1 MTMEQAT
8 LPGGMQLITDRM
20 GSVETVTLGVWV
32 NVGARNEMAEING
45 VSHLLE
51 HMAFKGTA
59 RRSALDIAVE
69 IENVGGH
76 LNAYT
81 SRESTVY
88 YATVLKENAD
98 LALDIVSDILMHS
111 TFAVDELDRERAVVL
126 QEIGQANDTPDD
138 IIFDTF
144 QETAYPDQPLGR
156 AILGTSDIVSRMRCE
171 TLKSYM
177 DAQYGGDRMILSAA
191 GNLDHQSLAGL
202 AEKAFAGI
210 SPSQAAAPLRG
221 RYTGGDNRKERD
233 LEQAHLVIGFE
244 GVGYNDA
251 DYYSLAVLS
260 TALGGG
266 MSSRLFQE
274 VREKRGLVY
283 SIYTFS
289 SAYQDGGLFGLYAGT
304 GAEEVAELVTVVC
317 DELNRVAAS
326 PMEDAE
332 IIRSRAQIKAGVLMS
347 LENTSSRAER
357 VARQLQVCG
366 RIIPIEEI
374 SQRIDAVSS
383 EDVRRVAE
391 RLLSSAP
398 TITAL
403 GPVGGLPDYEMVKA
417 WLRSESR
424 GLS

>member
-1 MTMEQAT
+1 MTVNQGT
-8 LPGGMQLITDRM
+8 LPGGMRFVTDRM
-20 GSVETVTLGVWV
+20 DSVESVSLGVWV
-32 NVGARNEMAEING
+32 NAGARNETADING

-88 YATVLKENAD
+88 YATVLKEDAA
-98 LALDIVSDILMHS
+98 LALDIVSDILLNS
-111 TFAVDELDRERAVVL
+111 TFADDELARERAVVL

-156 AILGTSDIVSRMRCE
+156 AILGTADIVSTMPRD
-171 TLKSYM
+171 TLKGYI
-177 DAQYGGDRMILSAA
+177 DAQYGSDRMILSAA
-191 GNLDHQSLAGL
+191 GNLDHDTLADL
-202 AEKAFAGI
+202 AEKAFGGVRA
-210 SPSQAAAPLRG
+210 SQAEAPQPG
-221 RYTGGDNRKERD
+221 VYTGGDNREIRD
-233 LEQAHLVIGFE
+233 LEQAHLVMGFE
-244 GVGYNDA
+244 GVGYGDD
-251 DYYSLAVLS
+251 DYYALAVLS

-304 GAEEVAELVTVVC
+304 GEAEVAELVSVVC
-317 DELNRVAAS
+317 DELRRAAADTMAEDEVA
-326 PMEDAE
+326 
-332 IIRSRAQIKAGVLMS
+332 RSRAQIKAGVLMS
-347 LENTSSRAER
+347 LESTSSRAER
-357 VARQLQVCG
+357 VARHLQVYD
-366 RIIPIEEI
+366 RVIPVDEI
-374 SQRIDAVSS
+374 ARRIDSVTA

-391 RLLSSAP
+391 RLLTSNP
-398 TITAL
+398 TLTAL
-403 GPVGGLPDYEMVKA
+403 GPVGGLQDYDTVKA
-417 WLRSESR
+417 RLNS
-424 GLS
+424 

>member
-1 MTMEQAT
+1 MTVNQGT
-8 LPGGMQLITDRM
+8 LPGGMRFVTDRM
-20 GSVETVTLGVWV
+20 DSVESVSLGVWV
-32 NVGARNEMAEING
+32 NAGARNETADING

-88 YATVLKENAD
+88 YATVLKEDAA
-98 LALDIVSDILMHS
+98 LALDIVSDILLNS
-111 TFAVDELDRERAVVL
+111 TFADDELARERAVVL

-156 AILGTSDIVSRMRCE
+156 AILGTADIVSTMPRD
-171 TLKSYM
+171 TLKGYI
-177 DAQYGGDRMILSAA
+177 DAQYGSDRMILSAA
-191 GNLDHQSLAGL
+191 GNLDHDTLADL
-202 AEKAFAGI
+202 AEKAFGGVRA
-210 SPSQAAAPLRG
+210 SQAEAPQPG
-221 RYTGGDNRKERD
+221 VYTGGDNREIRD
-233 LEQAHLVIGFE
+233 LEQAHLVMGFE
-244 GVGYNDA
+244 GVGYGDD
-251 DYYSLAVLS
+251 DYYALAVLS

-304 GAEEVAELVTVVC
+304 GEAEVAELVSVVC
-317 DELNRVAAS
+317 DELRRAAADTMAEDEVA
-326 PMEDAE
+326 
-332 IIRSRAQIKAGVLMS
+332 RSRAQIKAGVLMS
-347 LENTSSRAER
+347 LESTSSRAER
-357 VARQLQVCG
+357 VARHLQVYD
-366 RIIPIEEI
+366 RVIPVDEI
-374 SQRIDAVSS
+374 ARRIDSVTA

-391 RLLSSAP
+391 RLLTSNP
-398 TITAL
+398 TLTAL
-403 GPVGGLPDYEMVKA
+403 GPVGGLQDYDIVKA
-417 WLRSESR
+417 RLNS
-424 GLS
+424 

>member
-1 MTMEQAT
+1 MTIEQAT
-8 LPGGMQLITDRM
+8 LAGGMRFVTDRM
-20 GSVETVTLGVWV
+20 DSVETVSLGVWV
-32 NVGARNEMAEING
+32 NAGARNETAEING

-98 LALDIVSDILMHS
+98 LALDIVSDILMNS
-111 TFAVDELDRERAVVL
+111 TFADDELARERTVVL

-156 AILGTSDIVSRMRCE
+156 AILGTTDIVSRMPRE
-171 TLKSYM
+171 TLKGYI
-177 DAQYGGDRMILSAA
+177 DAQYGSDRMILSAA
-191 GNLDHQSLAGL
+191 GNLDHDALAGL
-202 AEKAFAGI
+202 AEKAFAGV
-210 SPSQAAAPLRG
+210 SPSSAEAPIAG
-221 RYTGGDNRKERD
+221 VYTGGDNREIRD
-233 LEQAHLVIGFE
+233 LEQAHLVMGFD
-244 GVGYNDA
+244 GVGYDDG
-251 DYYSLAVLS
+251 DYYPLAVLS

-304 GAEEVAELVTVVC
+304 GADEVAELVTVVC
-317 DELNRVAAS
+317 DELRRVAS
-326 PMEDAE
+326 DPMDDGE
-332 IIRSRAQIKAGVLMS
+332 IARSRAQIKAGVLMS
-347 LENTSSRAER
+347 LESTSSRAER
-357 VARQLQVCG
+357 VARHLQVYD
-366 RIIPIEEI
+366 RIIPVDEI
-374 SQRIDAVSS
+374 ARRIDAVTA
-383 EDVRRVAE
+383 EDIRRVAE
-391 RLLSSAP
+391 RLLTSAP
-398 TITAL
+398 TLTAL
-403 GPVGGLPDYEMVKA
+403 GPVDGLQDYDTVKA
-417 WLRSESR
+417 LLAS
-424 GLS
+424 

>member
-1 MTMEQAT
+1 MTVNQGT
-8 LPGGMQLITDRM
+8 LPGGMRFVTDRM
-20 GSVETVTLGVWV
+20 DSVESVSLGVWV
-32 NVGARNEMAEING
+32 NAGARNETADING

-88 YATVLKENAD
+88 YATVLKEDAA
-98 LALDIVSDILMHS
+98 LALDIVSDILLNS
-111 TFAVDELDRERAVVL
+111 TFADDELARERAVVL

-156 AILGTSDIVSRMRCE
+156 AILGTADIVSTMPRD
-171 TLKSYM
+171 TLKGYI
-177 DAQYGGDRMILSAA
+177 DAQYGSDRMILSAA
-191 GNLDHQSLAGL
+191 GNLDHDTLADL
-202 AEKAFAGI
+202 AEKAFGGVRA
-210 SPSQAAAPLRG
+210 SQAEAPQPG
-221 RYTGGDNRKERD
+221 VYTGGDNREIRD
-233 LEQAHLVIGFE
+233 LEQAHLVMGFE
-244 GVGYNDA
+244 GVGYGDD
-251 DYYSLAVLS
+251 DYYALAVLS

-304 GAEEVAELVTVVC
+304 GEEEVAELVTVVC
-317 DELNRVAAS
+317 DELRRAAADTMAEEEVA
-326 PMEDAE
+326 
-332 IIRSRAQIKAGVLMS
+332 RSRAQIKAGVLMS
-347 LENTSSRAER
+347 LESTSSRAER
-357 VARQLQVCG
+357 IARHLQVYD
-366 RIIPIEEI
+366 RVIPVDEI
-374 SQRIDAVSS
+374 ARRIDSVTA

-391 RLLSSAP
+391 RLLTSAP
-398 TITAL
+398 TLTAL
-403 GPVGGLPDYEMVKA
+403 GPVGGLQDYDTVKGR
-417 WLRSESR
+417 LIS
-424 GLS
+424 

>member
-1 MTMEQAT
+1 MTVNQGT
-8 LPGGMQLITDRM
+8 LPGGMRFVTDRM
-20 GSVETVTLGVWV
+20 DSVESVSLGVWV
-32 NVGARNEMAEING
+32 NAGARNETADING

-88 YATVLKENAD
+88 YATVLKEDAA
-98 LALDIVSDILMHS
+98 LALDIVSDILLNS
-111 TFAVDELDRERAVVL
+111 TFADDELARERAVVL

-156 AILGTSDIVSRMRCE
+156 AILGTADIVSTMPRD
-171 TLKSYM
+171 TLKGYI
-177 DAQYGGDRMILSAA
+177 DAQYGSDRMILSAA
-191 GNLDHQSLAGL
+191 GNLDHDTLADL
-202 AEKAFAGI
+202 AEKAFGGVRA
-210 SPSQAAAPLRG
+210 SQAEAPQPG
-221 RYTGGDNRKERD
+221 VYTGGDNREIRD
-233 LEQAHLVIGFE
+233 LEQAHLVMGFE
-244 GVGYNDA
+244 GVGYGDD
-251 DYYSLAVLS
+251 DYYALAVLS

-304 GAEEVAELVTVVC
+304 GEAEVAELVSVVC
-317 DELNRVAAS
+317 DELRRAAADTMAEDEVA
-326 PMEDAE
+326 
-332 IIRSRAQIKAGVLMS
+332 RSRAQIKAGILMS
-347 LENTSSRAER
+347 LESTSSRAER
-357 VARQLQVCG
+357 VARHLQVYD
-366 RIIPIEEI
+366 RVIPVDEI
-374 SQRIDAVSS
+374 ARRIDSVTA

-391 RLLSSAP
+391 RLLTSNP
-398 TITAL
+398 TLTAL
-403 GPVGGLPDYEMVKA
+403 GPVGGLQDYDTVKA
-417 WLRSESR
+417 RLNS
-424 GLS
+424 

>member
-1 MTMEQAT
+1 MTIEQAT
-8 LPGGMQLITDRM
+8 LADGMRFVTDRM
-20 GSVETVTLGVWV
+20 DSVETVSLGVWV
-32 NVGARNEMAEING
+32 NAGARNETAEING

-88 YATVLKENAD
+88 YATVLKEDAD
-98 LALDIVSDILMHS
+98 LALDIVSDILMNS
-111 TFAVDELDRERAVVL
+111 TFADDELARERTVVL

-156 AILGTSDIVSRMRCE
+156 AILGTTDIVSRMPRE
-171 TLKSYM
+171 TLKGYI
-177 DAQYGGDRMILSAA
+177 DAQYGSDRMILSAA
-191 GNLDHQSLAGL
+191 GNLDHDALAGL
-202 AEKAFAGI
+202 AEKTFAGV
-210 SPSQAAAPLRG
+210 SPSSAEAPIPSV
-221 RYTGGDNRKERD
+221 YTGGDNREIRD
-233 LEQAHLVIGFE
+233 LEQAHLVMGFD
-244 GVGYNDA
+244 GVGYDDD
-251 DYYSLAVLS
+251 DYYPLAVLS

-304 GAEEVAELVTVVC
+304 GADEVAELVTVVC
-317 DELNRVAAS
+317 DELRRVAS
-326 PMEDAE
+326 DPMDDGE
-332 IIRSRAQIKAGVLMS
+332 IARSRAQIKAGVLMS
-347 LENTSSRAER
+347 LESTSSRAER
-357 VARQLQVCG
+357 VARHLQVYD
-366 RIIPIEEI
+366 RIIPVDEI
-374 SQRIDAVSS
+374 ARRIDAVTA

-398 TITAL
+398 TLTAL
-403 GPVGGLPDYEMVKA
+403 GPVGGLQDYETVSAALK
-417 WLRSESR
+417 R
-424 GLS
+424 

>member
-1 MTMEQAT
+1 MTISQAT
-8 LPGGMQLITDRM
+8 LPGGMRLVTDRM
-20 GSVETVTLGVWV
+20 DSVESVSLGVWV
-32 NVGARNEMAEING
+32 NAGARNETADING

-88 YATVLKENAD
+88 YATVLKEDAA
-98 LALDIVSDILMHS
+98 LALDIVSDILLNS
-111 TFAVDELDRERAVVL
+111 TFADEELARERAVVL

-156 AILGTSDIVSRMRCE
+156 AILGTADIVSTMSRD
-171 TLKSYM
+171 TLKGYI
-177 DAQYGGDRMILSAA
+177 DAQYGSDRMILSAA
-191 GNLDHQSLAGL
+191 GNLDHDTLAAL
-202 AEKAFAGI
+202 AEKAFGGVRA
-210 SPSQAAAPLRG
+210 SQAEAPQPG
-221 RYTGGDNRKERD
+221 VYTGGDNREIRD
-233 LEQAHLVIGFE
+233 LEQAHLVMGFN
-244 GVGYNDA
+244 GVGYGDD
-251 DYYSLAVLS
+251 DYYALAVLS

-304 GAEEVAELVTVVC
+304 GEAEVAELVSVVC
-317 DELNRVAAS
+317 DELRRAAADTMAEDEVA
-326 PMEDAE
+326 
-332 IIRSRAQIKAGVLMS
+332 RSRAQIKAGILMS
-347 LENTSSRAER
+347 LESTSSRAER
-357 VARQLQVCG
+357 VARHLQVYDRVIPVDEIAR
-366 RIIPIEEI
+366 RIN
-374 SQRIDAVSS
+374 SVTA

-391 RLLSSAP
+391 RLLTSNP
-398 TITAL
+398 TLTAL
-403 GPVGGLPDYEMVKA
+403 GPVGGLQDYDTVKA
-417 WLRSESR
+417 RLNS
-424 GLS
+424 

>member
-1 MTMEQAT
+1 MTIEQAA
-8 LPGGMQLITDRM
+8 LPGGMRLVTDRM
-20 GSVETVTLGVWV
+20 ESVETVSLGVWV
-32 NVGARNEMAEING
+32 NAGARNEMAEING

-51 HMAFKGTA
+51 HMAFKGTE

-98 LALDIVSDILMHS
+98 LALDIVSDILMNS
-111 TFAVDELDRERAVVL
+111 TFADDELARERAVVL

-156 AILGTSDIVSRMRCE
+156 AILGTTDIVSKMPRE
-171 TLKSYM
+171 ALKGYI
-177 DAQYGGDRMILSAA
+177 DAQYGADRMILSAA
-191 GNLDHQSLAGL
+191 GNLDHDALAGL
-202 AEKAFAGI
+202 AEKAFAAVA
-210 SPSQAAAPLRG
+210 PSRANAPPPG
-221 RYTGGDNRKERD
+221 RYTGGDNREIRD
-233 LEQAHLVIGFE
+233 LEQAHLVMGFE
-244 GVGYNDA
+244 GVGYDDD
-251 DYYSLAVLS
+251 DYYPLAVLS

-304 GAEEVAELVTVVC
+304 GADEVGELVTVVC
-317 DELNRVAAS
+317 DELRRVAAD
-326 PMEDAE
+326 PMEDDE
-332 IIRSRAQIKAGVLMS
+332 IVRSRAQIKAGVLMS
-347 LENTSSRAER
+347 LESTSSRAER
-357 VARQLQVCG
+357 VARHLQVYD
-366 RIIPIEEI
+366 RIIPIDEI
-374 SQRIDAVSS
+374 ARRIDAVSA

-391 RLLSSAP
+391 RLLTSAP
-398 TITAL
+398 TMASL
-403 GPVGGLPDYEMVKA
+403 GPVGGLPDYETVKA
-417 WLRSESR
+417 RLAS
-424 GLS
+424 

>member
-1 MTMEQAT
+1 MTIEQAT
-8 LPGGMQLITDRM
+8 LADGMRFVTDRM
-20 GSVETVTLGVWV
+20 DSVETVSLGVWV
-32 NVGARNEMAEING
+32 NAGARNETAEING

-98 LALDIVSDILMHS
+98 LALDIVSDILMNS
-111 TFAVDELDRERAVVL
+111 TFADDELARERTVVL

-144 QETAYPDQPLGR
+144 QENAYPDQPLGR
-156 AILGTSDIVSRMRCE
+156 AILGTTDIVSRMPRE
-171 TLKSYM
+171 TLKGYI
-177 DAQYGGDRMILSAA
+177 DAQYGSDRMILSAA
-191 GNLDHQSLAGL
+191 GNLDHDVLAGL
-202 AEKAFAGI
+202 AEKAFAGV
-210 SPSQAAAPLRG
+210 SPSQAEAPIPG
-221 RYTGGDNRKERD
+221 VYTGGDNREIRD
-233 LEQAHLVIGFE
+233 LEQAHLVMGFN
-244 GVGYNDA
+244 GVGYDDD
-251 DYYSLAVLS
+251 DYYPLAVLS

-304 GAEEVAELVTVVC
+304 GADEVAELVTVVC
-317 DELNRVAAS
+317 DELRRVAS
-326 PMEDAE
+326 DPMDDGE
-332 IIRSRAQIKAGVLMS
+332 IARSRAQIKAGVLMS
-347 LENTSSRAER
+347 LESTSSRAER
-357 VARQLQVCG
+357 VARHLQVYD
-366 RIIPIEEI
+366 RIIPVEEI
-374 SQRIDAVSS
+374 ARRIDAVTA

-391 RLLSSAP
+391 RLLTSAP
-398 TITAL
+398 TLTAL
-403 GPVGGLPDYEMVKA
+403 GPVDGLQDYATVKA
-417 WLRSESR
+417 LLAS
-424 GLS
+424 

>member
-1 MTMEQAT
+1 MTIETAT
-8 LPGGMQLITDRM
+8 LPTGMQIVTDRM
-20 GSVETVTLGVWV
+20 DSVETVSLGVWV
-32 NVGARNEMAEING
+32 NAGARNETAEING

-51 HMAFKGTA
+51 HMAFKGTT
-59 RRSALDIAVE
+59 RRSALDIAIE

-98 LALDIVSDILMHS
+98 LALDILSDILMDS
-111 TFAVDELDRERAVVL
+111 IFAEDELARERTVVL

-144 QETAYPDQPLGR
+144 QKTAYPDQPLGR
-156 AILGTSDIVSRMRCE
+156 AILGTSDIVGRMRRK
-171 TLKSYM
+171 TLKGYM
-177 DAQYGGDRMILSAA
+177 DSHYGADRMILSAA
-191 GNLDHQSLAGL
+191 GNFDHDSLSGL
-202 AEKAFAGI
+202 AEKSFAGI
-210 SPSQAAAPLRG
+210 SPSKAAAPLPG
-221 RYTGGDNRKERD
+221 HYTGGDNREVRD
-233 LEQAHLVIGFE
+233 LEQAHLVMGFE

-251 DYYSLAVLS
+251 DYYPLAVLS

-304 GAEEVAELVTVVC
+304 GAEEVVELVTVVC
-317 DELNRVAAS
+317 DELNRVAAG

-347 LENTSSRAER
+347 LESTSSRAER
-357 VARQLQVCG
+357 VARQLQVFG
-366 RIIPIEEI
+366 RIIPVEEI
-374 SQRIDAVSS
+374 SQCIDAVSS

-391 RLLSSAP
+391 RILSSAP

-403 GPVGGLPDYEMVKA
+403 GPVEGLPTYETVNA
-417 WLRSESR
+417 R
-424 GLS
+424 LSS

>member
-1 MTMEQAT
+1 MTIEQAT
-8 LPGGMQLITDRM
+8 LPGGMRFVTDRM
-20 GSVETVTLGVWV
+20 DSVETVSLGVWV
-32 NVGARNEMAEING
+32 NAGARNETAEING

-98 LALDIVSDILMHS
+98 LALDIVSDILMNS
-111 TFAVDELDRERAVVL
+111 TFADEELTRERAVVL

-156 AILGTSDIVSRMRCE
+156 AILGTTDIVSRMPRE
-171 TLKSYM
+171 TLKGYI
-177 DAQYGGDRMILSAA
+177 DAQYGADRMILSAA
-191 GNLDHQSLAGL
+191 GNLDHDAL
-202 AEKAFAGI
+202 AELAAKAFAGVTL
-210 SPSQAAAPLRG
+210 SQADAPLPG
-221 RYTGGDNRKERD
+221 VYSGGDNREIRD
-233 LEQAHLVIGFE
+233 LEQAHLVMGFE
-244 GVGYNDA
+244 GVGYDDD
-251 DYYSLAVLS
+251 DYYPLAVLS

-304 GAEEVAELVTVVC
+304 GADEVAELVTVVC
-317 DELNRVAAS
+317 DELRRVAAD
-326 PMEDAE
+326 PMDDDE
-332 IIRSRAQIKAGVLMS
+332 ITRSRAQIKAGVLMS
-347 LENTSSRAER
+347 LESTSSRAER
-357 VARQLQVCG
+357 VARHLQVYD
-366 RIIPIEEI
+366 RIIPVDEI
-374 SQRIDAVSS
+374 ARRIDAVTA

-391 RLLSSAP
+391 RLLTSAP
-398 TITAL
+398 TLTAL
-403 GPVGGLPDYEMVKA
+403 GPVAGLQDYETVKA
-417 WLRSESR
+417 RLIS
-424 GLS
+424 

>member
-1 MTMEQAT
+1 MTINQAT
-8 LPGGMQLITDRM
+8 LPGGMRLVTDRM
-20 GSVETVTLGVWV
+20 DSVESVSLGVWV
-32 NVGARNEMAEING
+32 NAGARNETADING

-88 YATVLKENAD
+88 YATVLKEDAA
-98 LALDIVSDILMHS
+98 LALDIVSDILMNS
-111 TFAVDELDRERAVVL
+111 TFSDDELARERAVVL

-156 AILGTSDIVSRMRCE
+156 AILGTTDIVSRMPRE
-171 TLKSYM
+171 TLKGYIDS
-177 DAQYGGDRMILSAA
+177 QYGSDRMILSAA
-191 GNLDHQSLAGL
+191 GNLDHDMLAGL
-202 AEKAFAGI
+202 AEKAFGGFRA
-210 SPSQAAAPLRG
+210 SQAEAPQPG
-221 RYTGGDNRKERD
+221 VYTGGDNREIRD
-233 LEQAHLVIGFE
+233 LEQAHLVMGFD
-244 GVGYNDA
+244 GVGYGDD
-251 DYYSLAVLS
+251 DYYALAVLS

-304 GAEEVAELVTVVC
+304 GEEEVAELVTVVC
-317 DELNRVAAS
+317 DELRRAAADTMAEEEVA
-326 PMEDAE
+326 
-332 IIRSRAQIKAGVLMS
+332 RSRAQIKAGVLMS
-347 LENTSSRAER
+347 LESTSSRAER
-357 VARQLQVCG
+357 IARHLQVYD
-366 RIIPIEEI
+366 RVIPVDEI
-374 SQRIDAVSS
+374 ARRIDSVTA

-391 RLLSSAP
+391 RLLTSAP
-398 TITAL
+398 TLTAL
-403 GPVGGLPDYEMVKA
+403 GPVGGLQDYDTVKGR
-417 WLRSESR
+417 LIS
-424 GLS
+424 